1 MILID
6 DPKYYVSLLYSG
18 SIHCHEILKY
28 MRGFSK
34 LKKGDYFDFA
44 HDKNES
50 YGFGR
55 IYVATSDYYITP
67 NTKQGRIQAEETYNP
82 EI

>member
-1 MILID
+1 MILND
-6 DPKYYVSLLYSG
+6 DPKYYVSLLRTG

-28 MRGFSK
+28 MRGLSR
-34 LKKGDYFDFA
+34 LKKGDFFDFSL
-44 HDKNES
+44 DKSES

-55 IYVATSDYYITP
+55 IYVATSDYYVTP
-67 NTKQGRIQAEETYNP
+67 TGIGKIKAEETYNP